1 MAAPVLP
8 LPQTKLPSIPS
19 TRLTP
24 EQQYWRSFKNPLLLP
39 SPSNSPINHI
49 SQPSLP
55 SSASSFSTSAAS
67 SPAAPPD
74 LFTVTTGARVQLYS
88 IRTRK
93 LLKTITRFDDIA
105 RCASVRADGRV
116 LAASD
121 DGGTIQVFDIHS
133 RAILKTWREHK
144 QPVWAVQFSPANPT
158 ALVSASDD
166 RTVRLWDLPSET
178 SVRTFV
184 GHADYVRCAG
194 FMPAAGGG
202 RGGDLLYS
210 GGYDGLVKVWDSRAA
225 TAVAPGRGGRSVMT
239 FKMRAPVES
248 VLPLA
253 AGTTVLAAAEN
264 KIAVLD
270 VVAGKPLHVIKS
282 HQKTVTALSL
292 ASGGRRVVSGA
303 LDGHMKVFETTGWN
317 VVGGSKY
324 PSPILSLGVITTGS
338 DREDKHIAVGMQSG
352 LLSIR
357 TRLSGEQKVRER
369 ERQREMQ
376 ALLDGKL
383 DEHDKRMAKKQKQ
396 KRGKGWEK
404 RLRGMDFV
412 GEGVDIVID
421 AQEPSASARKRKREQ
436 PWELDLRKGRY
447 AAALDAVLCP
457 PNTNDAT
464 PTNSKLST
472 LTLLTAL
479 RHRSALRTALSG
491 RDEVTLQPVLQW
503 VYKSI
508 TDPRVV
514 DMCVEVAMNIL
525 DIYSGNLGQSV
536 VFDGMVEKLHARVR
550 EEVDRAQQAWMTKG
564 MLGML
569 SVS

>member
-8 LPQTKLPSIPS
+8 LPQVKLPSIPS

-49 SQPSLP
+49 SQPSTSSVP
-55 SSASSFSTSAAS
+55 SSSTSSFATSTTFNTTT
-67 SPAAPPD
+67 PPD
-74 LFTVTTGARVQLYS
+74 LFTVTTGSRVQLHS

-93 LLKTITRFDDIA
+93 LLKTLTRFDDIA
-105 RCASVRADGRV
+105 RCADIRADGRI

-121 DGGTIQVFDIHS
+121 DSGTIQLFDI
-133 RAILKTWREHK
+133 
-144 QPVWAVQFSPANPT
+144 NM
-158 ALVSASDD
+158 LVSAGDD
-166 RTVRLWDLPSET
+166 RVVRLWDLPSGEDRRRKHRAWGLREMCGVYARGG
-178 SVRTFV
+178 SGDQLF
-184 GHADYVRCAG
+184 
-194 FMPAAGGG
+194 GGG
-202 RGGDLLYS
+202 GGGDGGGGGGGGNLLFS
-210 GGYDGLVKVWDSRAA
+210 AGYDGMVKIWDSRA
-225 TAVAPGRGGRSVMT
+225 TGRSVMT
-239 FKMRAPVES
+239 FQMRGAVES
-248 VLPLA
+248 VLPLLS
-253 AGTTVLAAAEN
+253 GTMVLASAEN
-264 KIAVLD
+264 RIAVLD
-270 VVAGKPLHVIKS
+270 VVAGKPLHIIKS

-324 PSPILSLGVITTGS
+324 PSPILSLGVITTGH

-357 TRLSGEQKVRER
+357 TRLSGAQKIRER
-369 ERQREMQ
+369 ERAREMQ

-383 DEHDKRMAKKQKQ
+383 DEHDKRVTKLQKKKHG
-396 KRGKGWEK
+396 RGWEK
-404 RLRGMDFV
+404 RLRGMDFI

-421 AQEPSASARKRKREQ
+421 AQDPASASHKRKREQ

-457 PNTNDAT
+457 S
-464 PTNSKLST
+464 SKST
-472 LTLLTAL
+472 GANNKLNILTLLTAL
-479 RHRSALRTALSG
+479 RHRSALRVALSG
-491 RDEVTLQPVLQW
+491 RDEVTLQPILQW

-514 DMCVEVAMNIL
+514 DICVEVAMNVL

-536 VFDGMVEKLHARVR
+536 VFDGLVERLHVRVR

-569 SVS
+569 RVGA